1 MQPQVP
7 PPPGAPR
14 RLTRSSRD
22 RMWAGVAGGLGE
34 YFDVDP
40 VLVRLIWVAAAVFT
54 GGLAIPVYILFWI
67 IMPRDDQAPRGA
79 PGNWHA
85 WSQDFQTETRRI
97 AEEARRLA
105 DDVAQQVQTGW
116 RTDEPGRAK
125 EEASVET
132 PGSAEPARAA
142 RESAPD
148 AEAGPATIK
157 GSRSSE
163 SAAPPPSWSAWETTP
178 MVHHDR
184 ESGRQRVA
192 GVILVG
198 LGLLFLA
205 HQLGL
210 LRPIPWHLVW
220 PLILVAAGV
229 GLLLKQGDWR
239 H

>member
-1 MQPQVP
+1 MQPEIS

-79 PGNWHA
+79 PGRWHA
-85 WSQDFQTETRRI
+85 WSQEFQTETRRI

-105 DDVAQQVQTGW
+105 DDVAQQAQTGW
-116 RTDEPGRAK
+116 RTDEPGRTQN
-125 EEASVET
+125 EGASTET
-132 PGSAEPARAA
+132 ARTA
-142 RESAPD
+142 RESMPD
-148 AEAGPATIK
+148 TEGGPATMK
-157 GSRSSE
+157 GGRSSE
-163 SAAPPPSWSAWETTP
+163 WAAPPPTWGSWETAP
-178 MVHHDR
+178 VVHADR
-184 ESGRQRVA
+184 ESGRRRMA
-192 GVILVG
+192 GIILVG

-205 HQLGL
+205 NQLGV
-210 LRPIPWHLVW
+210 LRWIPWHLVW

-239 H
+239 R